1 MRSSPFK
8 PPPVLTLL
16 ATALYVIF
24 PTSATAQTYP
34 TKAVRVIVPFAPGGG
49 SDITARQVSA
59 KLSEMFKQ
67 QFIVDNRAGAGGI
80 IGMEIVAKAP
90 ADGYTI
96 LMVSGSFSASAATH
110 RPAFDPVNSLP
121 GVAEFGITPFVLT
134 LHPSLPPRTTK
145 ELIAL
150 AKAKPGDLTYATS
163 GVGGLTHMATE
174 LMLSMTGTQMVGV
187 HYKSTGAAMTDL
199 LAGQVP
205 IIVGSL
211 LPVVPHISTGKLR
224 ALGVTT
230 AKRWYSLPN
239 MPTIG
244 ETLPGYAVELWFGAM
259 AARGTPQPIVD
270 ALNSAINKILQE
282 ADMKKNLQSQGM
294 TPTGGTPQKFNERIR
309 SEYDRWTKIVKE
321 RGIKVQ

>member
-1 MRSSPFK
+1 MKSIILKPSACAVMLAAVLSP
-8 PPPVLTLL
+8 TL
-16 ATALYVIF
+16 A
-24 PTSATAQTYP
+24 SAQNYP
-34 TKAVRVIVPFAPGGG
+34 NKVVRVIVPFAPGGG

-59 KLSEMFKQ
+59 KLTDAFKQ

-80 IGMEIVAKAP
+80 VGMEMAAKAP

-110 RPAFDPVNSLP
+110 KPAFDPVNSLP

-134 LHPSLPPRTTK
+134 VHPSLPPKTTK

-150 AKAKPGDLTYATS
+150 ARAKPDGLTYATS

-174 LMLSMTGTQMVGV
+174 LMLAMTNTKMVGV

-199 LAGQVP
+199 LAGQAP

-211 LPVVPHISTGKLR
+211 LPIVPHVATGKLR
-224 ALGVTT
+224 ALAVTT
-230 AKRWYSLPN
+230 EKRWYSLPN
-239 MPTIG
+239 VPTMG
-244 ETLPGYAVELWFGAM
+244 DTLPGYAVELWFGAM
-259 AARGTPQPIVD
+259 APRGTPQPIVE
-270 ALNSAINKILQE
+270 ALNAAINKILQE
-282 ADMKKNLQSQGM
+282 PEMKKNLDAQGM
-294 TPTGGTPQKFNERIR
+294 APTGGTPAKFNERIR
-309 SEYDRWTKIVKE
+309 GEYERWTKIVKE